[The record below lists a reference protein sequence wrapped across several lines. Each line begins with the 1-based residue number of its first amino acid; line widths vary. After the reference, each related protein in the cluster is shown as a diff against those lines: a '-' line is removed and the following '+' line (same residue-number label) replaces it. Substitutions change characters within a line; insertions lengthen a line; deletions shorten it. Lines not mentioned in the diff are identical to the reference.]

1 MNMSIDS
8 PSSAAIPLASYP
20 SLRGRGVLVTGGS
33 SGIGGDMVRAFA
45 RQGARVAFTGRN
57 AASAQQVLDDCSGA
71 TYKPLFL
78 RCDMSD
84 VAQLRDA
91 VGQAD
96 AWTLGLSV
104 LVNNAADDH
113 RHAFLEVTPD
123 YFDSRVA
130 INLRAHFFA
139 AQAALPSLQRQG
151 GGSIINLGST
161 SWKNKVAGY
170 AAYATCKSAMTG
182 LTRSLAREFGPA
194 GVRVNT
200 LTPGWV
206 MTDKQLSTW
215 VDAEG
220 ERAMDEHHCL
230 PGRIG
235 GSDVAQ
241 LALFLAADDSRM
253 ITAQE
258 FVIDAGWT

>member
-1 MNMSIDS
+1 MTQTE
-8 PSSAAIPLASYP
+8 SSARYP
-20 SLRGRGVLVTGGS
+20 SLRDRSVFITGGS
-33 SGIGGDMVRAFA
+33 SGIGAELVAAFA
-45 RQGARVAFTGRN
+45 AQGARVAFTGRN
-57 AASAQQVLDDCSGA
+57 ADSARRVIEACAPAAQQ
-71 TYKPLFL
+71 PLFL

-84 VAQLRDA
+84 VDALRAA
-91 VGQAD
+91 VLQAT
-96 AWTLGLSV
+96 AALGDIGV
-104 LVNNAADDH
+104 LVNNAGDDTRH
-113 RHAFLEVTPD
+113 RFEDVTPD
-123 YFDSRVA
+123 YFDQRVA
-130 INLRAHFFA
+130 INLRAHFFS
-139 AQAALPSLQRQG
+139 AQSVLVGMRRCG

-182 LTRSLAREFGPA
+182 LTRSLAREFGPERI
-194 GVRVNT
+194 RVNT
-200 LTPGWV
+200 LTPGWI
-206 MTDKQLSTW
+206 MTDKQLSQW

-230 PGRIG
+230 PGRITAR
-235 GSDVAQ
+235 DVAD